1 MIKRQRANFP
11 EEYPMF
17 IRLAVVPCLALLLAL
32 NPGCQSG
39 NTGSTRNGE
48 SQRPHKSE
56 LLIRT
61 ATVVLAQALIAKK
74 NAGEQ
79 LPEDFRSKEFAVSVL
94 ESIRLQY
101 PGVFMA
107 TDAQERRFAQG
118 KFDSRGNAKLVAS
131 AIADLSERH
140 VPLTTMNAYLADEF
154 LADRLHGIRLELA
167 ARMLGAQWRVSQEQS

>member
-1 MIKRQRANFP
+1 
-11 EEYPMF
+11 MF
-17 IRLAVVPCLALLLAL
+17 IRYALVPCLALLMTLS
-32 NPGCQSG
+32 PGCQSAG
-39 NTGSTRNGE
+39 TDSSRNGE
-48 SQRPHKSE
+48 SERPHKSD

-74 NAGEQ
+74 NAGEP
-79 LPEDFRSKEFAVSVL
+79 LPEDFRTQEFAISVL

-118 KFDSRGNAKLVAS
+118 KFDNRHNAKIVAD
-131 AIADLSERH
+131 AIADLSARH

-154 LADRLHGIRLELA
+154 LADRLNGIRLELA
-167 ARMLGAQWRVSQEQS
+167 ARMLGSQLRVSKEAS